1 MVSKEVSK
9 KLGGRDYYRFPKN
22 HQIPRISPTKSP
34 SKAASQAVEQARQ
47 GSVERLA
54 EAIRRKVLWI
64 ILGEGEM
71 VGWRD
76 RGWGM
81 GDGGCHEYQFPMD
94 PWPLSEKVRLT
105 LQIITQTLPKKV
117 LGSIGID
124 INWFRGVNHDI
135 MISWIW
141 LNCYIITIVWP
152 LHHHYIKCCWTHGSI
167 FIYTNVV
174 NLLQFNIAIDIMVIL
189 NIYCNITIISIAIRY
204 IHYIDI

>member
-1 MVSKEVSK
+1 MLFKLLNYHLSINYGYIAFPYALLPFFWFIAPFSKWQPSYLPDGSTGV
-9 KLGGRDYYRFPKN
+9 DRFWVVHRRWWKN
-22 HQIPRISPTKSP
+22 IPRKMCREG
-34 SKAASQAVEQARQ
+34 Q
-47 GSVERLA
+47 
-54 EAIRRKVLWI
+54 RKNV
-64 ILGEGEM
+64 IL
-71 VGWRD
+71 
-76 RGWGM
+76 
-81 GDGGCHEYQFPMD
+81 YIPMD

-189 NIYCNITIISIAIRY
+189 NVYCNITIISIAIRY